1 MEHEVPGVLLCEGV
15 MPRQRMTMSEVTL
28 ADEVNVNEWFEH
40 EAPQHQPQNDAV
52 MQPRHKGYV
61 GDACAQGDGENVL
74 ESHFLEVFNY
84 AGSCDGNGCFGQ
96 TCALYCK
103 PYTHPTMVCVCVS
116 NTVCN
121 FISFWYCSSC
131 LFGKEGNVL
140 VSINAV
146 VFYYKVTI
154 VFSNN
159 GICLLNF

>member
-1 MEHEVPGVLLCEGV
+1 
-15 MPRQRMTMSEVTL
+15 MTMSEVTL

-74 ESHFLEVFNY
+74 ESHFIEVFNY
-84 AGSCDGNGCFGQ
+84 AGSCDAMVVSGRH
-96 TCALYCK
+96 ALFTVSHTLTQ
-103 PYTHPTMVCVCVS
+103 PWFS